1 MLFFRTAFNAIPI
14 TLKAMVNSS
23 DRSLLLVDGY
33 NVIGAWP
40 SLKKISDRHG
50 LEPAR
55 DKLIE
60 TLIGYTHHQGYQT
73 QIVFDAYFQDTPGNH
88 ERYTNHLSVY
98 FTAHAQT
105 ADTYIEKTC
114 ADFWH
119 NRSTPVPRII
129 VATSDNAQ
137 KMTVMGYGAEWIS
150 AQRLE
155 IEVDLTGR
163 RLKKSQ
169 SSSQNSKRRL
179 LFHSLD
185 DKVQQKLERMRH
197 GISYQKP

>member
-1 MLFFRTAFNAIPI
+1 
-14 TLKAMVNSS
+14 MVISS

-33 NVIGAWP
+33 NVIGAWS

-60 TLIGYTHHQGYQT
+60 TLIDYTHHQGYQT
-73 QIVFDAYFQDTPGNH
+73 QIVFDSYYQDTPGNQ

-98 FTAHAQT
+98 FTAYAQT

-119 NRSTPVPRII
+119 NRCTSVPRII

-137 KMTVMGYGAEWIS
+137 KMTVMGYGAEWLS

-163 RLKKSQ
+163 RLKERQRTPQ
-169 SSSQNSKRRL
+169 SSKGRF

-185 DKVQQKLERMRH
+185 AKVQQKLERMRH
-197 GISYQKP
+197 GVSYQKP

>member
-1 MLFFRTAFNAIPI
+1 MN
-14 TLKAMVNSS
+14 NSLCQ
-23 DRSLLLVDGY
+23 SLLLVDGY

-40 SLKKISDRHG
+40 SLKKVCDRHG

-55 DKLIE
+55 EKLIE
-60 TLIGYTHHQGYQT
+60 ALIDYTHHQGYQT
-73 QIVFDAYFQDTPGNH
+73 RIVFDAYCQDTPGNH
-88 ERYTNHLSVY
+88 ERYTSHLSVY

-114 ADFWH
+114 ADFW
-119 NRSTPVPRII
+119 RDRGASFSRII

-137 KMTVMGYGAEWIS
+137 KLTVMGYGAECVS

-155 IEVDLTGR
+155 VEVDLTGR
-163 RLKKSQ
+163 RIKDHQ
-169 SSSQNSKRRL
+169 RPRQTARGRF

-185 DKVQQKLERMRH
+185 SKVQQKLERMRH
-197 GISYQKP
+197 GTNCRQP